1 MSIGED
7 RKRKL
12 GRIRTLIYGRT
23 AIIMVAFLAQL
34 GMLAVGYYWLRGY
47 NFVFYWLF
55 VTITVIA
62 IVHVFN
68 TGENPDMKLSWMFPI
83 AVFPVF
89 GAIFYLAII
98 LQPGTK
104 VLYGRQREMSA
115 RTKKY
120 VCPDRAVWEKLR
132 ADSPQMG
139 QLAHYLYSCDNSPVY
154 EHSTVT
160 YYALGDEQFPHMVEE
175 LKKAEDYIFMEFFIV
190 SPGYVWDTLLEI
202 LLEKVKEGVEVR
214 FLYDGTCVLWYLPSY
229 YPLLLEQEGIQCR
242 MFSPIKPIFSPHYNN
257 RDHRKIV
264 VIDGKVAFTGGINLS
279 DEYINRKPRFGHWKD
294 AGVMVKGEAV
304 ERFAYMFLEMWNMSE
319 GSAPKKRKGSSV
331 DAGGTGREPSGTALV
346 HAARQQGEEDYGKY
360 RRAREN
366 ALPGDGYVIPYSVCP
381 LGPERVGERVYLDI
395 IHTAHTY
402 VHIMTPYLI
411 LDYQMLM
418 ALRYAARRGVEVVII
433 MPHIPD
439 KKYAFLLAKT
449 YYNQL
454 LEAGVRICEYEP
466 GFVHAKVFVSDD
478 CKAVV
483 GTVNLDYRSLYHHF
497 ECGLVLYQN
506 SQVALIERDVQDT
519 LSKCLEVIPQ
529 DYGRLHLW
537 ERALGRIMR
546 IVAPLM

>member
-1 MSIGED
+1 MSKGED
-7 RKRKL
+7 RKKKL
-12 GRIRTLIYGRT
+12 GRIKTLIYGRT

-34 GMLAVGYYWLRGY
+34 AMLAIGYYWLRGY

-62 IVHVFN
+62 IVHIFN

-83 AVFPVF
+83 AIFPVF

-104 VLYGRQREMSA
+104 VLYGRLQKVSMY
-115 RTKKY
+115 TKRY
-120 VCPDRAVWEKLR
+120 VHPDREVWER
-132 ADSPQMG
+132 MQAENPQMG
-139 QLAHYLYSCDNSPVY
+139 RLAQYLCSCDNSPVY
-154 EHSTVT
+154 EHSAVK
-160 YYALGDEQFPHMVEE
+160 YYALGDLQFPDMVEE
-175 LKKAEDYIFMEFFIV
+175 LKKAEKYIFLEFFIV
-190 SPGYVWDTLLEI
+190 SPGHMWDTLLAI
-202 LLEKVKEGVEVR
+202 LREKVKEGVDVR

-229 YPLLLEQEGIQCR
+229 YPQLLEEEGIHCR

-264 VIDGKVAFTGGINLS
+264 VIDGRVAFTGGINLS
-279 DEYINRKPRFGHWKD
+279 DEYINQKNRFGHWKD
-294 AGVMVKGEAV
+294 AGIMVKGDAV
-304 ERFAYMFLEMWNMSE
+304 ERFTYMFLEMWNISE
-319 GSAPKKRKGSSV
+319 NTVPKRGKKGKSDGQGV
-331 DAGGTGREPSGTALV
+331 TRE
-346 HAARQQGEEDYGKY
+346 AACPGIRREEDYGRY
-360 RRAREN
+360 RKTRDKTLVR
-366 ALPGDGYVIPYSVCP
+366 DGYVIPYSVCP

-411 LDYQMLM
+411 LDYQMIM
-418 ALRYAARRGVEVVII
+418 ALSYAARRGVEVIII
-433 MPHIPD
+433 MPHVPD
-439 KKYAFLLAKT
+439 KRYAFMLAKT

-483 GTVNLDYRSLYHHF
+483 GTVNLDFRSLYHHF

-506 SQVALIERDVQDT
+506 SQVALIEQDVQDT
-519 LSKCLEVIPQ
+519 LPKCLEVIPQ
-529 DYGRLHLW
+529 DYGRLRLID
-537 ERALGRIMR
+537 RVLGRIMR